1 MGETVKVSLGAAMEE
16 DDFDDLLDD
25 VLDDFEREEIKEKAE
40 EPEIRTE
47 EAVKPGDAA
56 ADPADEQAVLAGLAE
71 IMQDEAFAEDLK
83 KTMGSLDAPD
93 TKDLLERHEV
103 PAPDRIDIRAL
114 AKHALTIF
122 QPTKEANIATFHVAY
137 VAFVYERWYH
147 GQNLKMT
154 SDQSPLETMQAV
166 NTSWSGEAAEERINA
181 IFAEHFDR
189 LAYASEVV

>member
-93 TKDLLERHEV
+93 TEELEQFRQ
-103 PAPDRIDIRAL
+103 AL
-114 AKHALTIF
+114 MDSFTNMA
-122 QPTKEANIATFHVAY
+122 
-137 VAFVYERWYH
+137 
-147 GQNLKMT
+147 
-154 SDQSPLETMQAV
+154 
-166 NTSWSGEAAEERINA
+166 EAAEGEEGGLGEQEGEYARYSKQHALVTEICA
-181 IFAEHFDR
+181 AYDR
-189 LAYASEVV
+189 DADFE

>member
-93 TKDLLERHEV
+93 TEELEQFRQ
-103 PAPDRIDIRAL
+103 AL
-114 AKHALTIF
+114 MDSFTNMA
-122 QPTKEANIATFHVAY
+122 
-137 VAFVYERWYH
+137 
-147 GQNLKMT
+147 
-154 SDQSPLETMQAV
+154 
-166 NTSWSGEAAEERINA
+166 EAAEGEEGGLGEQEGDMVES
-181 IFAEHFDR
+181 FLKDVLSKDVLYEPMAEMRDKYPEW
-189 LAYASEVV
+189 LAKSQDIEASEYARYSKQHALVTEICAAYDRNADFETIA